1 MGQKC
6 KLLET
11 QNESRQLR
19 EGTRR
24 HEEMWKEGQKTEVW
38 NSSRSIL
45 HLGDG
50 LSKGSL
56 KRESEKD
63 GRKVSY
69 SIG

>member
-1 MGQKC
+1 
-6 KLLET
+6 
-11 QNESRQLR
+11 
-19 EGTRR
+19 
-24 HEEMWKEGQKTEVW
+24 MWKEGQKTEGW

-56 KRESEKD
+56 KRESEKG

-69 SIG
+69 RIG